1 MKLAIQTKN
10 LTKSFDNQSIVRDLN
25 LSVPEGSLYAFIG
38 PNGAGKTTTMR
49 MLLGLIPL
57 DKGTILFND
66 KDIKK
71 NGKKNY
77 LKMWGVLLIHLPIIL
92 I

>member
-57 DKGTILFND
+57 DKGTILFNN
-66 KDIKK
+66 KDIKDWK
-71 NGKKNY
+71 EE
-77 LKMWGVLLIHLPIIL
+77 
-92 I
+92 